1 MGSVTT
7 KLRLHS
13 GKPVKAG
20 DDRHGE
26 GFRTPANAGARLGT
40 GRRTETAHARTRGP
54 DAMAYGD
61 FRFCLAVVMAGS
73 TRR

>member
-1 MGSVTT
+1 LGE
-7 KLRLHS
+7 RLHS
-13 GKPVKAG
+13 SDDEVAWN
-20 DDRHGE
+20 DRHGE